1 MLLMGKSTISMAIFN
16 SKLLVYQAEHPKRN
30 YHGTISDKQLDASWD
45 YHGII
50 IVHLPL
56 FKEKIDV
63 FIIHPIVPIVDLK
76 IISYLPFGILF
87 TTKSLLNLRIT
98 IYGITSITIKSLVNH
113 N

>member
-1 MLLMGKSTISMAIFN
+1 MAIFN

-56 FKEKIDV
+56 FNEKIDV
-63 FIIHPIVPIVDLK
+63 L
-76 IISYLPFGILF
+76 SYIPLF
-87 TTKSLLNLRIT
+87 PLLT
-98 IYGITSITIKSLVNH
+98 
-113 N
+113 